1 MALACQD
8 GAIGVAL
15 AAVKVWGL
23 TGGIASGKS
32 TTSRMFAA
40 LGARLIDAD
49 AVYHAIIQPKEGKP
63 SPIAQAVANALG
75 QDLLLADGTLD
86 RGRLG
91 KKVFADA
98 AARRVLEGITH
109 PAVAQGFQSTLAAW
123 RSQNVAHAMYDVP
136 LLYERGLEAGMDG
149 VVVVWVPEA
158 VQLARLQQRDG
169 MDEAAARAR
178 LAAQMPLSEK
188 KKRAR
193 WVIDNSGSRE
203 DTAARVAQVWR
214 EIEEA

>member
-1 MALACQD
+1 
-8 GAIGVAL
+8 
-15 AAVKVWGL
+15 
-23 TGGIASGKS
+23 
-32 TTSRMFAA
+32 MFAA
-40 LGARLIDAD
+40 LGVRVIDAD
-49 AVYHAIIQPKEGKP
+49 AVYHAIIQPQNGQP
-63 SPIAQAVANALG
+63 SPIARQVADALG
-75 QDLLLADGTLD
+75 QDLLAADGSLD

-109 PAVAQGFQSTLAAW
+109 PAVAAGFQSTLSAW
-123 RSQNVAHAMYDVP
+123 REQKVPHAMYDVP
-136 LLYERGLEAGMDG
+136 LLYERSLEAGMDG

-158 VQLARLQQRDG
+158 LQLQRLQLRDG

-178 LAAQMPLSEK
+178 LAAQMPLSAK

-203 DTAARVAQVWR
+203 DTAARVA
-214 EIEEA
+214 EIWSEIQLA